1 MEIKQLFLKH
11 AAWEPCVKSSL
22 SGFVECLQALGT
34 DVEAL
39 GHSINDHRHLL
50 DVRFPLALSALVGV
64 GNVLAKLSALTADIT
79 FSHIIAPFVDFAYD
93 IITSRLWQIGI
104 TAL

>member
-1 MEIKQLFLKH
+1 M
-11 AAWEPCVKSSL
+11 
-22 SGFVECLQALGT
+22 GFVECLQALGT
-34 DVEAL
+34 DVAAL

-50 DVRFPLALSALVGV
+50 DIRFPLALSPLVGV

-93 IITSRLWQIGI
+93 IITGRLWQIGI